1 MAGWSYMQQII
12 AVNDQ
17 FVCGFEPRSM
27 SSKTI
32 VCVTAWDVGFR
43 LVIYYPEI
51 RATMSTA
58 TPVAACIKLVL
69 HRSAFGI

>member
-1 MAGWSYMQQII
+1 MAGLSYMQQII

-32 VCVTAWDVGFR
+32 VCVTVWDSVFR
-43 LVIYYPEI
+43 LVIYYPGI
-51 RATMSTA
+51 RATMFNGYHASG
-58 TPVAACIKLVL
+58 CL
-69 HRSAFGI
+69 H